1 MPVHLAFPGD
11 ELSWSWSGP
20 DDERVHGT
28 VRWENEG
35 FTVEGTLGRDD
46 ATYVVRLSAMLRVQQ
61 LLLFRDLE
69 EPDLWLARDR
79 HGRWGEVNGA
89 HRPDLDGCEFVDFA
103 RTPLTNS
110 LVIRA
115 LPLAHPDAALVSVAA
130 IDVTTLGITART
142 VRYERTGDASWRYE
156 SLLTG
161 STVEAG
167 VDAHG
172 IVVDESAGYR
182 RIAE

>member
-1 MPVHLAFPGD
+1 MPAYLAFPGD
-11 ELSWSWSGP
+11 GLSWSWSGP